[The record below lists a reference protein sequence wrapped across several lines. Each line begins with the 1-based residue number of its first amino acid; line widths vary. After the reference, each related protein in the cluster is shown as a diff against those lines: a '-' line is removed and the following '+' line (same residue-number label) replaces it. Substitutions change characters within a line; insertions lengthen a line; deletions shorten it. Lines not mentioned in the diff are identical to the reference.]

1 MSKQY
6 YWMAV
11 TPDKYELPLAVAVSS
26 RELSELLGVANGT
39 ILALEAGHRSG
50 KNTGRKIIKVRQKTV

>member
-1 MSKQY
+1 MGKQY

-39 ILALEAGHRSG
+39 ILALEAGRRSG
-50 KNTGRKIIKVRQKTV
+50 TGRRIVKVKQETV